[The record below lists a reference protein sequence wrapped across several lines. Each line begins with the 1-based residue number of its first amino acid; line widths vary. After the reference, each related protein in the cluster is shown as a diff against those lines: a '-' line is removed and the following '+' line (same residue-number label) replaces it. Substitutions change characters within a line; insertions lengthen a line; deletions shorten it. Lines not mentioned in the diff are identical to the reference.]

1 MAENSSI
8 QNVSA
13 KFDTCLE
20 LPPLVNSHGF
30 WSTITNDGLLKN
42 TLPDL
47 ELQMAVIFFM
57 SQAIHY
63 VLKRLGLPKLA
74 SEIITGLI
82 LGYAL
87 RDSEGNP
94 RDDGLL
100 TTTSQEILGTLS
112 LFGFLLFFFM
122 SAVQVNIKMIPN
134 SGTKSLTIGIVSFLV
149 PLFFGTVANQ
159 FVGHNLTPSDK
170 NALQTVVLLQS
181 FVSFP
186 VVASLISELRIL
198 NSELGRLSL
207 SAAVVSDITGFA
219 LATFFFVSKTYE
231 MNPKGAL
238 LDIAVMLVYIATVVF
253 VLRPAMLWIIKN
265 TPEGMPVKDLY
276 VYAVILVALAAG
288 LLSNMFKLQVF
299 FGAYVLGLAVPDGPP
314 LGSAIVDKLECFVS
328 GIYMPLFVTTSM
340 LRVDLTK
347 SKFNDLSKC
356 NLILFIVT
364 YVAKLVVSLMT
375 SLYYEMPMLDSWVLA
390 FILTSKG
397 TIEMSLYTSIKD
409 MNIFT
414 DETFN
419 LMMLANLAVVII
431 ATLFV
436 KYFYDPSRKYA
447 GYQKRNIMHLKPN
460 SELRILAC
468 IHRPNDSPAMINL
481 LDAACPT
488 RENPIVVYVLH
499 LIELVGRTTPIFIS
513 HEKHKKSLSSVSSSE
528 NIIIAFNRFE
538 SNKWGAVRVNCFTT
552 VSLYKF
558 MHEDICTLA
567 LHKLT
572 SLIILPFHQL
582 WSNDGTVE
590 GEDNMVRALNNSV
603 LERAPCSVAILVNRG
618 YSGRVGTSASSETYL
633 YSVCMIFLG
642 GKDDREALTF
652 AKRMSQDSSITLDV
666 IHFGNPNYNQVEEVD
681 EDTRWDQLLDFEVL
695 KDIRYGSTSGKR
707 HVLYAEEVVKD
718 GSQMARMVRSLVDD
732 YDLIIAGR
740 SHSEGLCKTVGLD
753 LEWSEFPEL
762 GVIGD
767 LLASAEIYG
776 KASVLVIQQK
786 TTGNDDF

>member
-1 MAENSSI
+1 MAENGSI
-8 QNVSA
+8 QNVPA

-30 WSTITNDGLLKN
+30 WSTSTNDRLLQN

-47 ELQMAVIFFM
+47 ELQMTVIFVM

-74 SEIITGLI
+74 SEIITGMI

-94 RDDGLL
+94 RDDRLL

-112 LFGFLLFFFM
+112 LFGFVLFFFM
-122 SAVQVNIKMIPN
+122 SAVKVNIKMIPN
-134 SGTKSLTIGIVSFLV
+134 SGTKSLTIGIVSLFVPFLC
-149 PLFFGTVANQ
+149 GTFANLLIGQ
-159 FVGHNLTPSDK
+159 NLIPSEKDT
-170 NALQTVVLLQS
+170 LQRVVLLQS
-181 FVSFP
+181 FVAFP
-186 VVASLISELRIL
+186 VVASLINEQNIL

-207 SAAVVSDITGFA
+207 SAAVVSDITGFS
-219 LATFFFVSKTYE
+219 LGTVFFFTKIYE
-231 MNPKGAL
+231 MNPQRAL
-238 LDIAVMLVYIATVVF
+238 VDIVVMLVFVATAVF
-253 VLRPAMLWIIKN
+253 VLRPAMLWMIKN
-265 TPEGMPVKDLY
+265 TPEGVPVKDFH
-276 VYAVILVALAAG
+276 VYAIILVALAAG
-288 LLSNMFKLQVF
+288 LLSNKFDLQVF
-299 FGAYVLGLAVPDGPP
+299 FGPYVLGLAVPDGPP
-314 LGSAIVDKLECFVS
+314 LGSAIVSKLECFVS

-364 YVAKLVVSLMT
+364 YVAKLFASLMT
-375 SLYYEMPMLDSWVLA
+375 SFYYKMPTLDSWVLA

-397 TIEMSLYTSIKD
+397 TIEIALYTFSRD
-409 MNIFT
+409 MNILT
-414 DETFN
+414 DETYS
-419 LMMLANLAVVII
+419 LMMLGNLAVVII
-431 ATLFV
+431 VTLFV

-468 IHRPNDSPAMINL
+468 IHRPSDSPAMINL

-488 RENPIVVYVLH
+488 KENPIVVYVLH
-499 LIELVGRTTPIFIS
+499 LIELVGRTTPIFIP
-513 HEKHKKSLSSVSSSE
+513 HQKCKKSLSNVSLSD
-528 NIIIAFNRFE
+528 NVIVAFNSFE
-538 SNKWGAVRVNCFTT
+538 SSNWGGVTVNCFTT
-552 VSLYKF
+552 VSPYKF

-567 LHKLT
+567 LDKLT

-582 WSNDGTVE
+582 WSNEGTVE
-590 GEDNMVRALNNSV
+590 EEDNMVRALNNSV

-666 IHFGNPNYNQVEEVD
+666 IHFVERNNHQVEEVD
-681 EDTRWDQLLDFEVL
+681 KDTRWDQLLDSEVL
-695 KDIRYGSTSGKR
+695 KDIRYGSSSAKR

-740 SHSEGLCKTVGLD
+740 SHPEGLCKTVGLD

-776 KASVLVIQQK
+776 KASVLVIQQQ
-786 TTGNDDF
+786 TTGDEDF